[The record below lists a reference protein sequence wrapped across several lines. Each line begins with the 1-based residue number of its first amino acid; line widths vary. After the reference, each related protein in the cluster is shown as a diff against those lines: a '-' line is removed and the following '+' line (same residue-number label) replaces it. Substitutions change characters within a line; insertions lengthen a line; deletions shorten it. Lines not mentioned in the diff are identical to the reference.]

1 MDWSPPDADGLSSL
15 RLDDPLRVSLKGQR
29 RLRRGAPAPLDVD
42 AWPREERELLAAWV
56 RQAGERPIRHDT
68 LLRAAGPSRAA
79 MADRLVHTLLRAGAV
94 EVEEHGERG
103 LWRLRQLRFLAPAEL
118 RRALGL
124 PEPDAERTAWV
135 HARGHVFTHPALAAA
150 ATVLDALPPA
160 RALARHALLRALDTW
175 QADGRSGTWRDFSH
189 FARGSTKLIGDSE
202 RAWLAAH
209 LTLADFRLDDHTP
222 LLLLRTAAELRL
234 GDTHLTLAAIPDFVA
249 LSPDTLRQI
258 TGAASGPAVWFVVEN
273 RSSFERVARAC
284 GPDEGA
290 LWLPGYPPGSWRASV
305 AGLLRHLP
313 APARIACDPD
323 PDGILIACQAGTLWT
338 AAGLDWTPWRMDAA
352 DFDALKTTRPLT
364 ERDRKL
370 LDSLLHD
377 PTLPAPLAHLAKALA
392 TRGAKGEQEAYL

>member
-1 MDWSPPDADGLSSL
+1 
-15 RLDDPLRVSLKGQR
+15 
-29 RLRRGAPAPLDVD
+29 
-42 AWPREERELLAAWV
+42 
-56 RQAGERPIRHDT
+56 
-68 LLRAAGPSRAA
+68 
-79 MADRLVHTLLRAGAV
+79 
-94 EVEEHGERG
+94 GERG

-124 PEPDAERTAWV
+124 PEPDAERAAWA

-377 PTLPAPLAHLAKALA
+377 PTLPAPLTHLAKALA